1 MVDLFNRMLPQVKN
15 CKHLHTSPCIILRRE
30 AKPSHQFMPTGRQL
44 LRAVG
49 SYPSLFPFLPALLLP
64 LPFLP
69 SFISYLP
76 FLFSLPYPPLPC
88 PSLPSFP
95 SFLASFP
102 LTLLLLF
109 LYFEIAIHAVAT
121 ISIGSQ
127 VGCIARWLKG
137 HGTYDITSAF

>member
-1 MVDLFNRMLPQVKN
+1 MLDLLNGMLSQVKN
-15 CKHLHTSPCIILRRE
+15 WTHLHTSPCIILRTE
-30 AKPSHQFMPTGRQL
+30 AKPSHLIPAFFPL
-44 LRAVG
+44 LIFA
-49 SYPSLFPFLPALLLP
+49 ALLN
-64 LPFLP
+64 
-69 SFISYLP
+69 SFLP

-95 SFLASFP
+95 SPLASST

-127 VGCIARWLKG
+127 VGCIVRWLNG
-137 HGTYDITSAF
+137 YGTYDITTAI